1 MKLKK
6 ITDNDHSNKYI
17 KEYNKLTSQK
27 VDARIAQAN
36 LASKNDIVALAKK
49 KTDFD
54 NKLKNL
60 NKKFALN
67 KTKPAEAEKKITDLT
82 NKVAQILEKGY
93 DFLLGTMHFT
103 GNHVC
108 QNFLIFAQMLS
119 YLTLHSNKKSY

>member
-49 KTDFD
+49 K
-54 NKLKNL
+54 
-60 NKKFALN
+60 
-67 KTKPAEAEKKITDLT
+67 
-82 NKVAQILEKGY
+82 QILII
-93 DFLLGTMHFT
+93 
-103 GNHVC
+103 N
-108 QNFLIFAQMLS
+108 
-119 YLTLHSNKKSY
+119 